1 MSEKIQHPSDK
12 LAVGDRIRLT
22 HCMGGKA
29 HEKALEELFPN
40 QPETFTREE
49 VSEWLERKLVEQG
62 TFFKQVVNKE
72 ASQVLEELI
81 AEIGGNNE

>member
-1 MSEKIQHPSDK
+1 MTNPFEEMK
-12 LAVGDRIRLT
+12 LVLA
-22 HCMGGKA
+22 K
-29 HEKALEELFPN
+29 
-40 QPETFTREE
+40 PETFTREE